1 MIRIGRKSVER
12 VDGFL
17 CLFFCFISVKRQDIT
32 PNYCNSINFTFKISF
47 VSILPPNSFDFLDN
61 VWLMFRDRKDEDGGD
76 KENMSLYIFYFKSIK
91 IHFKISIDIN
101 MFFIYIS
108 STKHVFGFLYMFFL
122 SWNIN

>member
-1 MIRIGRKSVER
+1 MVFC
-12 VDGFL
+12 VY
-17 CLFFCFISVKRQDIT
+17 FFCFISVKRQDIT

-122 SWNIN
+122 S